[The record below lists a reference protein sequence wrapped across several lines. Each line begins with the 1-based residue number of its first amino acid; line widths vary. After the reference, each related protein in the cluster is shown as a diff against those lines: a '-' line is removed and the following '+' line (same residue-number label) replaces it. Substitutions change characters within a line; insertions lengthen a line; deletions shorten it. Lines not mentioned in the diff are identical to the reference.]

1 MGGIFACIGICC
13 FLFSFSIGMSST
25 PWTINSE
32 IYPLHLIGTANSLAA
47 ATNWTTNAV
56 VSEVFKIL
64 TDFSIV
70 AEVIVYYCLGLFAIL
85 CLVFVYFMLPET
97 ANKTIEENLV
107 QILGPD
113 YKAKEQKYKEVA
125 KENQSD

>member
-1 MGGIFACIGICC
+1 
-13 FLFSFSIGMSST
+13 MSSP
-25 PWTINSE
+25 PWTVNSE

-64 TDFSIV
+64 TGISIV
-70 AEVIVYYCLGLFAIL
+70 SEVIVYYVLGLFCLL
-85 CLVFVYFMLPET
+85 CFVFVYFMLPET
-97 ANKTIEENLV
+97 ANKTIEENIV

-113 YKAKEQKYKEVA
+113 YLEKDSKGR
-125 KENQSD
+125 